1 VKYHLCNVCGRPFPE
16 DQEGALEVSAYF
28 QTGTP
33 DPSCDGFACG
43 RCAYQLSD
51 LMHGHVETLV
61 TFERKGGCLG
71 DPDEDEGKP
80 WREVKESP
88 VEPDTDASVLAEA
101 VRRVCHGDH
110 YGPKV
115 KRAWREAWYCWKESE
130 NSGKAT
136 KPCANC
142 TCWKQ
147 EATP

>member
-1 VKYHLCNVCGRPFPE
+1 MKYHLCNVCGRPFPE

-28 QTGTP
+28 LTGTP
-33 DPSCDGFACG
+33 DPSSDGFACG

-51 LMHGHVETLV
+51 LMHGYAETLAA
-61 TFERKGGCLG
+61 FETKYECLG

-101 VRRVCHGDH
+101 VRR
-110 YGPKV
+110 
-115 KRAWREAWYCWKESE
+115 WKESE
-130 NSGKAT
+130 DSGKAT

-142 TCWKQ
+142 TCGKQ